1 MHPCQAFSAN
11 QDHFSLANAS
21 LNRLSCKS
29 GSLFPRKMHPCQA
42 FSTNQD
48 HFSLGNA
55 SLPGLSCKSRS
66 LSPRKCIPARIFP
79 HIKITFP
86 SQMHPCQAFSANQ
99 DHFPLANASLPG
111 FSRIS
116 GSLFP
121 RKCIPARLF
130 LQIRIISHLQMH
142 PFQTFSTNQD
152 HFSQANASLNRL
164 FCKSGSLFTNKTVLE
179 YRQETIAGVI
189 PQVPSPQSDNPCGI
203 RFWKAIPHRRI
214 RLQRSRRCRYGAGIH
229 CKPLRQSPPCRL
241 RSKDTCPSEA
251 AF

>member
-99 DHFPLANASLPG
+99 DHFPLANASLPDL
-111 FSRIS
+111 FNKS
-116 GSLFP
+116 GSLLTS
-121 RKCIPARLF
+121 KCIPEQTF
-130 LQIRIISHLQMH
+130 LQIRI
-142 PFQTFSTNQD
+142 TFHKQN
-152 HFSQANASLNRL
+152 
-164 FCKSGSLFTNKTVLE
+164 C
-179 YRQETIAGVI
+179 
-189 PQVPSPQSDNPCGI
+189 
-203 RFWKAIPHRRI
+203 
-214 RLQRSRRCRYGAGIH
+214 AGISTGNN
-229 CKPLRQSPPCRL
+229 RRRYSTSSQSPVR
-241 RSKDTCPSEA
+241 
-251 AF
+251 